1 MHAKPYRLM
10 IQVLKFN
17 SLFKSKYLT
26 FMFMRFLHLFN
37 FKSLREQRV
46 PKPETRKPESI
57 QDLAGT
63 KSGAEIFKN
72 LFDSMFWNGVA
83 SSGEKKIRNDVEDLD
98 DDDDEDVDTVD
109 FMSCTN
115 IPNVSRRS
123 SWDAR
128 TFSSVA
134 QVKEMPN
141 VKTFQRER
149 CKNDVKTDDESVKIW
164 REKASL
170 VKKILTDARPDP
182 KTTFTALMDFDFF
195 SQIRQPWRKCKDVQI
210 NYIV

>member
-1 MHAKPYRLM
+1 MVMHAKPYRLM

-123 SWDAR
+123 SCDAR

-134 QVKEMPN
+134 QV
-141 VKTFQRER
+141 
-149 CKNDVKTDDESVKIW
+149 
-164 REKASL
+164 
-170 VKKILTDARPDP
+170 
-182 KTTFTALMDFDFF
+182 
-195 SQIRQPWRKCKDVQI
+195 
-210 NYIV
+210 